1 MGETYQREM
10 EDGTRLYVEQ
20 MCHKPGIVGYLLE
33 GKNNEWRSYG
43 QFLFNAGL
51 AGVNTFSASREGDF
65 FIEFE
70 DGVKYRL
77 GCPNLNIS
85 NLIMGQHAMNVLS
98 GHSLIEDLTN
108 KINGLEKRKSDYA
121 EEIRELQTRKEALT
135 TEIANSQSTKQEMI
149 SKLMK
154 RIEDLSND
162 FAKMLSETL
171 SNMRDKI
178 NAANEKWMTEQDTT

>member
-1 MGETYQREM
+1 
-10 EDGTRLYVEQ
+10 

-33 GKNNEWRSYG
+33 AKNGEWRSYG

-98 GHSLIEDLTN
+98 GHSYIEDLTN
-108 KINGLEKRKSDYA
+108 KICADVHYNPW
-121 EEIRELQTRKEALT
+121 
-135 TEIANSQSTKQEMI
+135 
-149 SKLMK
+149 
-154 RIEDLSND
+154 EDASYSGM
-162 FAKMLSETL
+162 FKKAFKWGVGKMLKGEDPRQKTKRSDDIQIAIYQ
-171 SNMRDKI
+171 R
-178 NAANEKWMTEQDTT
+178 